1 VSDGSTR
8 SCDQPYRELE
18 SRHGQCPRSFAMS
31 NMNETKQEVASGDA
45 VRAASTERGGVAAN
59 DGGAKPAH
67 DVQVHVDYISAD
79 EPIHEKFPPETTIAA
94 IKQWAREQFVP
105 QPPSDKAYY
114 LNDDKTRHRF
124 TADEEQQT
132 LAQRGYENAAHF
144 RLNEEQAAGA
154 VGIGP
159 RD

>member
-1 VSDGSTR
+1 
-8 SCDQPYRELE
+8 
-18 SRHGQCPRSFAMS
+18 MS
-31 NMNETKQEVASGDA
+31 SMNEAEQEVASGGA
-45 VRAASTERGGVAAN
+45 ERAASPERGGDAAE
-59 DGGAKPAH
+59 DRGGKPAH
-67 DVQVHVDYISAD
+67 DIQVLVDYISAD

-94 IKQWAREQFVP
+94 VKQWAREQFVP

-124 TADEEQQT
+124 TADEEQRT
-132 LAQRGYENAAHF
+132 LAQLGYEHVAHF

-154 VGIGP
+154 LGITA

>member
-1 VSDGSTR
+1 MR
-8 SCDQPYRELE
+8 
-18 SRHGQCPRSFAMS
+18 
-31 NMNETKQEVASGDA
+31 NMNETKQEVASGDGE
-45 VRAASTERGGVAAN
+45 RAASPERGGDAAK
-59 DGGAKPAH
+59 DRGGKPAH

-79 EPIHEKFPPETTIAA
+79 EPIHRKFPPNTTIAA

-124 TADEEQQT
+124 TTEEEQQT

-154 VGIGP
+154 FDIGA